1 MRIGLGQVNPI
12 VGDLEGNVE
21 RCLAAVAAARRA
33 GAELIVLPEL
43 AIPGCH
49 PRDILFDPSFPP
61 AVAAATADLAERTR
75 DGPPVIVG
83 TLAPAVHRAPRHPGL
98 YNAALLLEGGV
109 ARLVAAKRILPT
121 HDVFSEPR
129 WFVPGPA
136 SSPITVAGLRL
147 GILFGDDLDDAGGAF
162 SPAAALQAAGAEIL
176 ICLAASPYRRA
187 ILDERLAAARRPG
200 CPLVY
205 VNLCGGNDELIYDGR
220 SFTLDR
226 DGAVI
231 EQLPGFIPDVCVVE
245 LDAPQTC
252 QALRKCLAR
261 DADRWE
267 AELFGALVLGV
278 RDFVQKNALDQAWL
292 GLSGGIDSALVAVIA
307 AEALGAGH
315 VSAVAI
321 PSRYTDPR
329 STTAA
334 QALADN
340 LGIPLH
346 VVPLEPLHVA
356 AEAALGDL
364 LAGGTTAENLQA
376 RLRMLILMAFVNQ
389 HGGILLNTSNKTEL
403 ALGYGTVYGDLAG
416 ILSPLGDL
424 TKTDVIAL
432 ARWINRERVVIPT
445 FILDRPPSAELKPD
459 QVDPF
464 DYPVVAPAIER
475 VVQEDR
481 SNPILRRTEHK
492 RWQGGVILKVS
503 ARAFG
508 RGRQAPITRR

>member
-1 MRIGLGQVNPI
+1 MRISVGQVNPI
-12 VGDLEGNVE
+12 IGDLEGNVE
-21 RCLAAVAAARRA
+21 QCLTAVAASRRA
-33 GAELIVLPEL
+33 GADLVVLPEL

-49 PRDILFDPSFPP
+49 PRDILFDPSFAP
-61 AVAAATADLAERTR
+61 AVEAATADLAQRTH
-75 DGPPVIVG
+75 DGPPVVVG
-83 TLAPAVHRAPRHPGL
+83 TLAPAGRRSFHHPGL
-98 YNAALLLEGGV
+98 HNAALLLEGGA

-121 HDVFSEPR
+121 HDVFGEPR

-136 SSPITVAGLRL
+136 SAPIIVAGHRL
-147 GILFGDDLDDAGGAF
+147 GILFGDDLDDVGGTV
-162 SPAAALQAAGAEIL
+162 SPAAELQATGAEIL
-176 ICLAASPYRRA
+176 ICLAASPYRRG
-187 ILDERLAAARRPG
+187 ILDKRLSAARRPG

-205 VNLCGGNDELIYDGR
+205 ANLCGGSDELIYDGR
-220 SFTLDR
+220 SFALDR
-226 DGAVI
+226 GGA
-231 EQLPGFIPDVCVVE
+231 LLDRLAGFAADVRTV
-245 LDAPQTC
+245 DMAAPPAPQPAE
-252 QALRKCLAR
+252 QP
-261 DADRWE
+261 WE
-267 AELFGALVLGV
+267 AELFRALVLGV
-278 RDFVQKNALDQAWL
+278 ADFAQKNELAHVWL
-292 GLSGGIDSALVAVIA
+292 GLSGGIDSAMVAVIA
-307 AEALGAGH
+307 AEALGAAH
-315 VSAVAI
+315 VGAVAI

-334 QALADN
+334 QELADN
-340 LGIPLH
+340 LGVSLH
-346 VVPLEPLHVA
+346 VVPLEPLHGA
-356 AEAALGDL
+356 AEATLGDL

-432 ARWINRERVVIPT
+432 ARWINRERAVIPT